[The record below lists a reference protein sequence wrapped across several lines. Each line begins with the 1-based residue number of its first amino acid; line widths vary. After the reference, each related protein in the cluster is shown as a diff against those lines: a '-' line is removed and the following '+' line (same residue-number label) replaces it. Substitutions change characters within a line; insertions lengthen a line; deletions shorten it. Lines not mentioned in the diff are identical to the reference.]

1 MVNKMKKVLVIL
13 LALLIL
19 CGCETQEQ
27 RDIRKHQEEIEKA
40 TQEVG
45 SSNIPENAKKWLVDV
60 KTEKVVTVLCIT
72 TSNKCKKIQENFD
85 QINNKFKYFINL
97 DEIEDDEK
105 NVYKTTFEL
114 DDYTSYV
121 PYVIISEKNKL
132 LTTETDITI
141 EDINEILNPKEEN
154 NTKTKTS
161 K

>member
-1 MVNKMKKVLVIL
+1 MKKVLVVL
-13 LALLIL
+13 LSLLII

-27 RDIRKHQEEIEKA
+27 RDIRKHQEEIAKA
-40 TQEVG
+40 TQEVS

-72 TSNKCKKIQENFD
+72 TSHKCKNIQENFD
-85 QINNKFKYFINL
+85 QIDNKLKYFINL

-121 PYVIISEKNKL
+121 PYVMISEKNKL
-132 LTTETDITI
+132 LTTKTNITI
-141 EDINEILNPKEEN
+141 EELNEILNPKKEEN
-154 NTKTKTS
+154 TTKEKTS